1 MLAWTGSC
9 CEVYAIAVKEA
20 LTCLALR
27 NGTLRRSGAGLCLA
41 LFLLLQLFAV
51 CGSLH
56 ERIHADSSLP
66 GHHCVITLVAQ
77 GDLSAPAS
85 LTAFAIIVSI
95 GFCLPLLLRVSTLSS
110 FDYRLSPSRAPP
122 RF

>member
-1 MLAWTGSC
+1 MK
-9 CEVYAIAVKEA
+9 EV
-20 LTCLALR
+20 LTCFALR
-27 NGTLRRSGAGLCLA
+27 NANIRRFGAGLCLA

-51 CGSLH
+51 SSSLH

-77 GDLSAPAS
+77 GDLSGPAA
-85 LTAFAIIVSI
+85 LTGLGIII
-95 GFCLPLLLRVSTLSS
+95 TAGFCLPLLHRVATLSS

-122 RF
+122 RS